1 MNTPAT
7 TRSRGQWYFVHVL
20 ALLTAGTTV
29 LFFWLQSNFDLVE
42 MDPLAPPPIPPRIA
56 LLALVGTIAMF
67 WFWFRML
74 AACVRE
80 RPARRAVV
88 WGWVL
93 VLAFMFGALA
103 YFVVEWRPA
112 HRPTS

>member
-1 MNTPAT
+1 MAITESKNQ
-7 TRSRGQWYFVHVL
+7 RGQWYFVHVL
-20 ALLTAGTTV
+20 AVLTAFTTV

-56 LLALVGTIAMF
+56 LITLVGTIAMF
-67 WFWFRML
+67 WFWFRMM
-74 AACVRE
+74 AACIRE

-103 YFVVEWRPA
+103 YFAVVWRPA